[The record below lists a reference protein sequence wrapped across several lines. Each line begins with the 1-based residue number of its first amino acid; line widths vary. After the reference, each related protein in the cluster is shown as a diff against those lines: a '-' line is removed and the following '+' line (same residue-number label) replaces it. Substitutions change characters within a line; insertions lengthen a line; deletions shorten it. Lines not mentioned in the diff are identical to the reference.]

1 MTATPTV
8 QAARRA
14 GAASHD
20 PMDWHAIDW
29 RHVHQT
35 VRRLQAR
42 IVKAIQ
48 DGRWGKARALQHL
61 LTHSL
66 SAKALAVRR
75 VTENRG
81 KRTPGVDRV
90 TWRTPEQKAMAIG
103 TLRQRGYRPQ
113 PLRRVYVAKSN
124 GKLRGLGIPTMRDR
138 AMQALYLLAVD
149 PIAETRADPNS
160 YGFRTSRAPAD
171 AIEQCFI
178 ALAKKASPQWVLEGD
193 IRACFDEFSHD
204 WLLAHIPMDKAILR
218 KWLKAGYMEGQ
229 VLHPTDAGTPQ
240 GGICSPVIANLAL
253 DGLEARLRTTF
264 PRYVWKGGQRT
275 CPKVNLIRLA
285 DDFVITGATQELL
298 QQEVK
303 PLVEAFLKE
312 RGLELSTEK
321 TVITHIADGF
331 DFLGQHLRKYN
342 GKLLIKPSAKSVKT
356 LLRKVR
362 TVIKGNKSA
371 AAGSLICHLNPI
383 IRGWAMYHRHAVS
396 AKVFQSVDHA
406 IFQTLWRWA
415 KRRHPNKGV
424 RWVKARYFHTL
435 GERHW
440 VFSGKARG
448 PKGTLRAVHLFTA
461 HSLSITRHTKING
474 EANPYDPQWEPYF
487 EKRLALKMA
496 ASLKGRRTLLA
507 LWRRQD
513 GRCPHCGEAI
523 TTLTGWHSHHKVWR
537 SHGGSDTA
545 DNRVLLH
552 PTCHRQVHHTLGSP
566 RIPPS
571 VTRGFGKA

>member
-1 MTATPTV
+1 MTATPIA
-8 QAARRA
+8 QAAMGA

-20 PMDWHAIDW
+20 IVDWHAIDW
-29 RHVHQT
+29 RRVHQT
-35 VRRLQAR
+35 VRRLQVR

-48 DGRWGKARALQHL
+48 DGRWGKVRALQHL
-61 LTHSL
+61 LTRSF

-75 VTENRG
+75 VTENQG

-138 AMQALYLLAVD
+138 AMQALYLLALD
-149 PIAETRADPNS
+149 PIAETLADPNS
-160 YGFRTSRAPAD
+160 YGFRTHRAPAD

-204 WLLAHIPMDKAILR
+204 WLLAHIPMDKAILS
-218 KWLKAGYMEGQ
+218 KWLKAGYLEGH
-229 VLHPTDAGTPQ
+229 VLHPTEAGTPQ

-253 DGLEARLRTTF
+253 DGLEARLRTAF
-264 PRYVWKGGQRT
+264 PRYVWNGRKQI
-275 CPKVNLIRLA
+275 CPKVNFIRLA
-285 DDFVITGATQELL
+285 DDFVITGATKELL
-298 QQEVK
+298 ADEVK

-312 RGLELSTEK
+312 RGLHLSAEK

-331 DFLGQHLRKYN
+331 DFLGQNIRKYH
-342 GKLLIKPSAKSVKT
+342 GKLLIKPSAKSIKT
-356 LLRKVR
+356 VVRKVR
-362 TVIKGNKSA
+362 TVIKGNKST
-371 AAGSLICHLNPI
+371 AAGSLICQLNPI

-396 AKVFQSVDHA
+396 AKVFQSVDNA
-406 IFQTLWRWA
+406 IFQALWRWA
-415 KRRHPNKGV
+415 KRRHPTKGV
-424 RWVKARYFHTL
+424 RWIKARYFHTIDD
-435 GERHW
+435 RNW

-448 PKGTLRAVHLFTA
+448 PQGKHQAVHLFKA
-461 HSLSITRHTKING
+461 HSLPIKRHTKINS
-474 EANPYDPQWEPYF
+474 EANPYDPQWELYL
-487 EKRLALKMA
+487 EKRLGLKMA
-496 ASLKGRRTLLA
+496 ASFRGRKTLLH

-513 GRCPHCGEAI
+513 GRCPYCGEAI
-523 TTLTGWHSHHKVWR
+523 TPLTGWHSHHKVWR
-537 SHGGSDTA
+537 SHGGSDA
-545 DNRVLLH
+545 AANRVLLH
-552 PTCHRQVHHTLGSP
+552 PTCHRQVHHTLGST
-566 RIPPS
+566 RIPPP